1 MAARATIIPFRPRP
15 EKKRKLISDGV
26 LGMLVFVFVEI
37 MLFAGF
43 ISAFVIIKS
52 RAVGSVW
59 PPPNQPRLPV
69 ESTAFNTLA
78 LVASGVVLMIA
89 HRAYLRRGRSAE
101 NRTVG
106 RQPAGTT
113 GPRQPTGTTGPGMPA
128 GPTGPG
134 RLFSD
139 FTGRLLVAATV
150 LGGTFVALQGVEW
163 VALIREGL
171 TITSS
176 TYGALFYTI
185 IGAHAAH
192 AVAAIAALGW
202 ATARLGAGMLT
213 REVLSTVAI
222 FWYFVVLVWPFLYV
236 VVYL

>member
-1 MAARATIIPFRPRP
+1 MGARATIIPFRPRP
-15 EKKRKLISDGV
+15 EKKQLISDGV

-59 PPPNQPRLPV
+59 PPVNQPRLPV
-69 ESTAFNTLA
+69 ESTAVNTLA
-78 LVASGVVLMIA
+78 LIASGVVLLIA
-89 HRAYLRRGRSAE
+89 HRAYLRASRSDGEGAPRRGSA
-101 NRTVG
+101 RPRG
-106 RQPAGTT
+106 FGGLLSDST
-113 GPRQPTGTTGPGMPA
+113 GK
-128 GPTGPG
+128 
-134 RLFSD
+134 
-139 FTGRLLVAATV
+139 LLLAATV
-150 LGGTFVALQGVEW
+150 LGGIFVALQGVEW
-163 VALIREGL
+163 LALIREGL

-185 IGAHAAH
+185 IGAHALH
-192 AVAAIAALGW
+192 AVAAIAALAW
-202 ATARLGAGMLT
+202 ATVRLGAGMLT
-213 REVLSTVAI
+213 REALSTVAI

>member
-15 EKKRKLISDGV
+15 RKAEKLVSDGV
-26 LGMLVFVFVEI
+26 LGMILFVFVEV

-59 PPPNQPRLPV
+59 PPPNQPRLPF
-69 ESTAFNTLA
+69 EATAVNTLA
-78 LVASGVVLMIA
+78 LIASGIVLVLA
-89 HRAYLRRGRSAE
+89 HRMYLHAAKGGGGGGAAVGLRGLLAGFPGLLGDP
-101 NRTVG
+101 VG
-106 RQPAGTT
+106 K
-113 GPRQPTGTTGPGMPA
+113 
-128 GPTGPG
+128 
-134 RLFSD
+134 RLA
-139 FTGRLLVAATV
+139 AATL
-150 LGGTFVALQGVEW
+150 LGGMFVALQGMEW
-163 VALIREGL
+163 LALIREGL

-192 AVAAIAALGW
+192 AVAAILALAWAAL
-202 ATARLGAGMLT
+202 RLGVGTLT

-222 FWYFVVLVWPFLYV
+222 FWYFVVLVWPFLYF

>member
-15 EKKRKLISDGV
+15 EKKKKLISDGV
-26 LGMLVFVFVEI
+26 LGMLLFVFVEI

-43 ISAFVIIKS
+43 ISSFVIVKA

-69 ESTAFNTLA
+69 ESTAFNTAA
-78 LVASGVVLMIA
+78 LIASGILLMIA
-89 HRAYLRRGRSAE
+89 HRMYYRGRKSIG
-101 NRTVG
+101 V
-106 RQPAGTT
+106 
-113 GPRQPTGTTGPGMPA
+113 
-128 GPTGPG
+128 
-134 RLFSD
+134 
-139 FTGRLLVAATV
+139 LLTLATL

-163 VALIREGL
+163 LALIREGL
-171 TITSS
+171 TLTSS
-176 TYGALFYTI
+176 TYGSLFYTI

-192 AVAAIAALGW
+192 ALAAIAALGW
-202 ATARLGAGMLT
+202 AALRLVSGNLT

>member
-15 EKKRKLISDGV
+15 EKKQLISDGV

-59 PPPNQPRLPV
+59 PPVNQPRLPV
-69 ESTAFNTLA
+69 ESTAINTLA
-78 LVASGVVLMIA
+78 LIASGVVLLIA
-89 HRAYLRRGRSAE
+89 HRAHLRARRSGEDGAVRRG
-101 NRTVG
+101 
-106 RQPAGTT
+106 
-113 GPRQPTGTTGPGMPA
+113 PGPA
-128 GPTGPG
+128 GPRGFGGLPG
-134 RLFSD
+134 DS
-139 FTGRLLVAATV
+139 TGRLLVAATL
-150 LGGTFVALQGVEW
+150 LGGTFVVLQGVEW
-163 VALIREGL
+163 LALIREGL

-185 IGAHAAH
+185 IGAHAVH

-202 ATARLGAGMLT
+202 ATMRLGAGLLT
-213 REVLSTVAI
+213 REALSTVAI

>member
-15 EKKRKLISDGV
+15 EEKKKLISDGV
-26 LGMLVFVFVEI
+26 LGMLLFVFVEI

-43 ISAFVIIKS
+43 ISSFVIVKA

-69 ESTAFNTLA
+69 ESTAINTLA
-78 LVASGVVLMIA
+78 LIASGVVLLIA
-89 HRAYLRRGRSAE
+89 HRAYLRARRSDGDEAPRRGPVR
-101 NRTVG
+101 
-106 RQPAGTT
+106 
-113 GPRQPTGTTGPGMPA
+113 PRGFGG
-128 GPTGPG
+128 
-134 RLFSD
+134 LFGDS
-139 FTGRLLVAATV
+139 TGRLLVAATL

-163 VALIREGL
+163 LALIREGL
-171 TITSS
+171 TLTSS
-176 TYGALFYTI
+176 TYGSLFYTI

-192 AVAAIAALGW
+192 AVAAIGALGW
-202 ATARLGAGMLT
+202 ATIRLGAGMLT
-213 REVLSTVAI
+213 REALSTVAI